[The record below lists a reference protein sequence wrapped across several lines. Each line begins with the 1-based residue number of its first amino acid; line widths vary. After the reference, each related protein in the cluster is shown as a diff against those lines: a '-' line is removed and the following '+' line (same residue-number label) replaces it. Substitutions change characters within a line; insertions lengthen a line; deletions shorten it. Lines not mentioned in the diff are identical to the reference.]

1 MTRLR
6 SWAGNLAL
14 ILFGVAVPVLLAEGA
29 LRVMDRARPG
39 GKEQV
44 ERNSYTEY
52 DPVLGWR
59 KTAGANVSYV
69 RRDYRSTFRIN
80 GHGLRGPERSLEKP
94 AGTLRVL
101 ALGDSFVEAF
111 MVSDE
116 EMVTTRIE
124 ARLRDRLGCPVEVL
138 NGGTV
143 GYSTDQEYLFY
154 RDVGHRFGADVVIL
168 FTYHNDLPP
177 LVRDRYHAFPK
188 PTLDF
193 EAAPPRVANEPVPVY
208 RAESVLPTPP
218 LAPAAPPG
226 SHLLEFVK
234 DRIERGSAR
243 TYNRLASWGVWE
255 SLRIL
260 PANEEINLYRS
271 PPMGHLNAV
280 WSAYT
285 WTLESLKRLTAATQS
300 GLVVAY
306 IPSRMEVSA
315 PDYEIT
321 EARYGV
327 TPSTFDR
334 SAVANRINTI
344 TRRFNLPFIDLT
356 PALKGADGTFRPVY
370 FATDS
375 HWNARGQA
383 AAGGATADFLVD
395 QRLLTCPR

>member
-14 ILFGVAVPVLLAEGA
+14 ILFGIAAPLVLAESA
-29 LRVMDRARPG
+29 LRALDRARPG

-59 KTAGANVSYV
+59 KTTGANVSYV
-69 RRDYRSTFRIN
+69 RRDYRSSFRIN
-80 GHGLRGPERSLEKP
+80 AHGLRGPERSLPKP

-116 EMVTTRIE
+116 EMVTTQIE
-124 ARLRDRLGCPVEVL
+124 WRLRARLGCPVEVL

-154 RDVGHRFGADVVIL
+154 RDVGHRFGADIVIL

-188 PTLDF
+188 PILSF
-193 EAAPPRVANEPVPVY
+193 EEAPPKVANEPVPVY
-208 RAESVLPTPP
+208 RAESAPPT
-218 LAPAAPPG
+218 APAAPAG
-226 SHLLEFVK
+226 LHLLEFVK

-255 SLRIL
+255 PLRVL

-271 PPMGHLNAV
+271 PPMGHLNPV

-285 WTLESLKRLTAATQS
+285 WTLDSLKRLTASHQS

-306 IPSRMEVSA
+306 IPSRMEVND

-334 SAVANRINTI
+334 SAVSDRINSI
-344 TRRFNLPFIDLT
+344 TGRFDIPFIDLT
-356 PALKGADGTFRPVY
+356 PALKRATGTFRPVY

-383 AAGGATADFLVD
+383 AAGVAAADFLVD
-395 QRLLTCPR
+395 QRGLTCLR